1 MSRLDYPQNRIA
13 LCLAIQIWAGT
24 NQIVILAEWKAEIL
38 TYKDR
43 DAILI
48 LIIAQ
53 DKFRREETLDTIRVL
68 HILRNAVNMDLNR
81 DHLGKVV
88 DLGLDQTENSA
99 MFLVK

>member
-24 NQIVILAEWKAEIL
+24 NQIVIQAEWKAEIL

-48 LIIAQ
+48 TVQ

-68 HILRNAVNMDLNR
+68 HILHNAVNMDLNR